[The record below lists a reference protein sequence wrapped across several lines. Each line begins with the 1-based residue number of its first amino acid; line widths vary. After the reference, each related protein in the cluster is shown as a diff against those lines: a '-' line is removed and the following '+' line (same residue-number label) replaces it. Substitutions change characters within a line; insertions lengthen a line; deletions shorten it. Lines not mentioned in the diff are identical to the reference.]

1 MSRPR
6 SAVHAVLALVVV
18 LPLAC
23 GGPDSAGIEESHPPQ
38 LGPEVS
44 SLLTRLEQLR
54 KEHREDEGLEL
65 ARRYLAEHSGTPR
78 LHYAVGVLLGS
89 RADHRGAIREFELEL
104 ASDPGHFESH
114 RGLAL
119 AATLVGEFDRSIRH
133 LEICAGMRPQDPEV
147 AFQLGRNLSAVN
159 RYDEAEPRLTAAAR
173 LRDDADSWAELG
185 LLHRR
190 RGQATKAAA
199 AFRRALG
206 RDPNHVATL
215 FNLGQLMVREGDR
228 QTGEALLARHRQR
241 AQLADLLDHRE
252 RSSRLGEATPAN
264 FTALADAQIRSG
276 DAEEAA
282 ASYRRALALD
292 PSSPIAALGLAALLL
307 ETGELEEAS
316 RWSVVAVLAA
326 PTDQRAHFVLG
337 LVRLARGQVEA
348 ADRAF
353 QDSRRLRA
361 WGIEAFLRVADAY
374 ERAAAYD
381 RADDAYR
388 EAERLAPRSAPLAI
402 ALGRRALRRGASA
415 EAAEGLRAM
424 LAREPSAADG
434 WMLLAIASRSLG
446 RERDAEEAW
455 RTAIRLQ
462 RIELLA
468 PGGATRIAAR
478 FASLPGAKPAL
489 EEYLRLA
496 VADGAPGLRDD
507 QL

>member
-1 MSRPR
+1 MTAARG
-6 SAVHAVLALVVV
+6 AVLTLMAVLAAVSF
-18 LPLAC
+18 AC
-23 GGPDSAGIEESHPPQ
+23 GGRGSSAVEESPPPQ
-38 LGPEVS
+38 LAPETS

-65 ARRYLAEHSGTPR
+65 ARRHLAAHPGTPR
-78 LHYAVGVLLGS
+78 LHYAMGVLLGS

-133 LEICAGMRPQDPEV
+133 LEICAGMRPQDPEI
-147 AFQLGRNLSAVN
+147 AFQLGRNLSARR

-190 RGQATKAAA
+190 RGEDTKAAA

-215 FNLGQLMVREGDR
+215 LNLGQLMVREGDR
-228 QTGEALLARHRQR
+228 QTGEALLARHRER
-241 AQLADLLDHRE
+241 AQLADLLDHLE
-252 RSSRLGEATPAN
+252 RSSRLGEATAAN

-276 DAEEAA
+276 KVEEAA

-292 PSSPIAALGLAALLL
+292 PNSPIAALGLAALLL
-307 ETGELEEAS
+307 ETGELAEAS

-337 LVRLARGQVEA
+337 MVRLARGQVDA
-348 ADRAF
+348 AERAF

-361 WGIEAFLRVADAY
+361 WGVEAFLRTAEAY
-374 ERAAAYD
+374 ERAGHQD
-381 RADDAYR
+381 RADRAYR
-388 EAERLAPRSAPLAI
+388 QADRLAPGDSLVAI
-402 ALGRRALRRGASA
+402 ALGRRALRRGAPA
-415 EAAEGLRAM
+415 EAAERVRAM

-434 WMLLAIASRSLG
+434 WMLLAIASESLG
-446 RERDAEEAW
+446 RDKDAEEAW
-455 RTAIRLQ
+455 RAAIRLQ

-478 FASLPGAKPAL
+478 FSGLPNARPAL
-489 EEYLRLA
+489 DEYLRLA
-496 VADGAPGLRDD
+496 VAGGEPERP
-507 QL
+507 